1 MSQQAA
7 TNCIESVQQYC
18 NYGYDENLYSSNS
31 DCRRNK
37 TCDSS
42 QFGETT
48 PYITPNDKR
57 HSKVIKDSVVV
68 WASLI
73 GGYMLIEKGYK
84 KKREKVLYLIV
95 LLWLLVG
102 LAAIYKGSNLS
113 ELAAYFAALSPFV
126 IGYIYGETKRPS
138 DKEN

>member
-84 KKREKVLYLIV
+84 KSGYVILGFSALALMSSQANFGGGWTPS
-95 LLWLLVG
+95 LLQVISFDLL
-102 LAAIYKGSNLS
+102 KPT
-113 ELAAYFAALSPFV
+113 E
-126 IGYIYGETKRPS
+126 
-138 DKEN
+138 